1 MNKSH
6 ILKFLSV
13 LLDICQFYWPF
24 RWASIFALLIFLC
37 WLSTFNLIDLC
48 CSVFVFCLLISG
60 FLDLDFKSLC
70 LSAFMFLSVSVCLS
84 IHLSYAHTAIIYSVS
99 LCVHAH
105 SIACV
110 WKSEDNLLKVVL
122 SFHHVTLRDQNW
134 WSGLLA
140 SVLTCWKSC
149 SSLFNF

>member
-24 RWASIFALLIFLC
+24 RWASIFALLISLC

-48 CSVFVFCLLISG
+48 CSVFIFCLLISG

-84 IHLSYAHTAIIYSVS
+84 VHPSLICTHSYYLFSLSVCACTQHSMCVKVRGQLAEGGS
-99 LCVHAH
+99 LLPSCDSQGSKLMVR
-105 SIACV
+105 IV
-110 WKSEDNLLKVVL
+110 GKRLNLLKVL
-122 SFHHVTLRDQNW
+122 LFSF
-134 WSGLLA
+134 
-140 SVLTCWKSC
+140 
-149 SSLFNF
+149 